1 MHITDHLHPA
11 GIALRQQAG
20 SMQDALQMLVHLMA
34 ANGNLTDTE
43 AFAADV
49 RAREALGGTCVGG
62 GLAIPHAKSKAVT
75 APGLAAITL
84 DPPLVCDTPD
94 GDPVRMMFLI
104 AAPEGANDLHV
115 QVLAELATLMLD
127 KDLCAQLIAA
137 DSPESF
143 CQLIARQ
150 EQAGETPPKAAAPSA
165 AAAPKAGRPE
175 HWRFVAVTA
184 CPTGL
189 AHTYL
194 AAEAL
199 QKAAQER
206 GVRLK
211 VETNGAAGV
220 SDPLSPDDIAHAD
233 CIIVAA
239 DRAVS
244 TARFVGKR
252 VVSVSAQEA
261 IRDPGAVLDRA
272 AESNVP
278 VYRGGDGFRAN
289 DWKEQCREA
298 YRHLM
303 SGISHM
309 LPFVVGGGVLIAFA
323 LLFERLGVPAPVT
336 DMMDTVGR
344 AAFVLIYPVLAAFIA
359 YSIGDMPAFM
369 PGLMG
374 GYLAQLGTT
383 IAPEENWV
391 SSGFWG
397 ALVAGFAA
405 GLLIRVLNMVGR
417 HLPQELEQV
426 RTGLLIPALS
436 LFSVG
441 ALMVL
446 IVNPPLGHFNIWL
459 FNLLDSMQGGSR
471 LALGAL
477 LGALMATDYGG
488 PINKAAYLTGT
499 LALVSD
505 QYDIMAAVMVGGMVP
520 PIAVALSCLL
530 FSNRFTPAERRTA
543 PQNLLMG
550 ASFVTE
556 GALSFALRDPLRVGT
571 ACVLGSALAGFL
583 SVLLGCGC
591 PAPHGGIFLIAV
603 IHNPVGFL
611 LALAAGSLVGAVVM
625 GLLKKPL
632 RL

>member
-1 MHITDHLHPA
+1 MHITDHLQP
-11 GIALRQQAG
+11 GSVALNRQADSLQA
-20 SMQDALQMLVHLMA
+20 ALQILVELMA
-34 ANGNLTDTE
+34 AGGNLTDTQ

-49 RAREALGGTCVGG
+49 QAREALGGTCVGG
-62 GLAIPHAKSKAVT
+62 GLAIPHAKSAAVRE
-75 APGLAAITL
+75 PGLAALTL
-84 DPPLVCDTPD
+84 DPPLACDTPD
-94 GDPVRMMFLI
+94 GEPLRMMFLI
-104 AAPEGANDLHV
+104 AAPADANDLHV

-127 KDLCAQLIAA
+127 KDLCERLIGAESPQAFCDLIAEQEAA
-137 DSPESF
+137 DE
-143 CQLIARQ
+143 
-150 EQAGETPPKAAAPSA
+150 PKA
-165 AAAPKAGRPE
+165 KHKKHTKPE
-175 HWRFVAVTA
+175 AWRFVAVTA

-199 QKAAQER
+199 QKAAQDR

-211 VETNGAAGV
+211 VETDGAAGV
-220 SDPLSPDDIAHAD
+220 SNPLTPDDIAGAD

-252 VVSVSAQEA
+252 MVSVSAREA
-261 IRDPGAVLDRA
+261 IRNPGAVLDRA

-289 DWKEQCREA
+289 DWREQCREA

-309 LPFVVGGGVLIAFA
+309 LPFVVAGGVLIALA
-323 LLFERLGVPAPVT
+323 LLFAQLGAPSPVT

-359 YSIGDMPAFM
+359 YSISDMPAFM

-383 IAPEENWV
+383 IGPEENWV

-405 GLLIRVLNMVGR
+405 GLLIRLLNWIGR
-417 HLPQELEQV
+417 KLPSELEQV
-426 RTGLLIPALS
+426 RTGLLTPVLS
-436 LFSVG
+436 LLGVG

-446 IVNPPLGHFNIWL
+446 IVNPPLGHFNLWL
-459 FNLLDSMQGGSR
+459 CDLLDTMQGGSR

-499 LALVSD
+499 LALVSN

-520 PIAVALSCLL
+520 PLAVGLSCLL
-530 FSNRFTPAERRTA
+530 FPNRFTPAERRTA

-556 GALSFALRDPLRVGT
+556 GALSFALRDPLRVGP
-571 ACVLGSALAGFL
+571 ACIIGSGLAGFL
-583 SVLLGCGC
+583 SVLQNCGC

-603 IHNPVGFL
+603 IRNPPGFL
-611 LALAAGSLVGAVVM
+611 LALAAGSLLGAVLLA
-625 GLLKKPL
+625 LLKKPL
-632 RL
+632 RG

>member
-1 MHITDHLHPA
+1 MHITDLLQPA
-11 GIALRQQAG
+11 CVSLRYRADSLQEAVHRLVELMAQAG
-20 SMQDALQMLVHLMA
+20 NLKDAA
-34 ANGNLTDTE
+34 AFE
-43 AFAADV
+43 ADV
-49 RAREALGGTCVGG
+49 RKREALGGTCVGG
-62 GLAIPHAKSKAVT
+62 GMAIPHAKSEAVDT
-75 APGLAAITL
+75 PALAAITL
-84 DPPLVCDTPD
+84 DPPLSCATPD
-94 GDPVRMMFLI
+94 GIPLRMMFLI
-104 AAPEGANDLHV
+104 AAPAQANDLHV
-115 QVLAELATLMLD
+115 QVLAELATLLLD
-127 KDLCAQLIAA
+127 KELCAQLVQADTPEVFCRRIA
-137 DSPESF
+137 
-143 CQLIARQ
+143 LQ
-150 EQAGETPPKAAAPSA
+150 EEPAPPAAP
-165 AAAPKAGRPE
+165 PPPFGKPE

-199 QKAAQER
+199 QKAAEAR
-206 GVRLK
+206 GVSLK

-220 SDPLSPDDIAHAD
+220 SDELTPADIAGAD

-252 VVSVSAQEA
+252 MVSVSAREA
-261 IRDPGAVLDRA
+261 IRDPDAVLERA
-272 AESNVP
+272 AESCVP

-289 DWKEQCREA
+289 DWKELARES

-309 LPFVVGGGVLIAFA
+309 LPFVVAGGVLIAFA
-323 LLFERLGVPAPVT
+323 LLFAQLGAPEPFT

-344 AAFVLIYPVLAAFIA
+344 AAFVLMYPVLAAFIA
-359 YSIGDMPAFM
+359 YSIGDLPAFM

-405 GLLIRVLNMVGR
+405 GLLIRLLNFVGR
-417 HLPQELEQV
+417 RLPPALEQV
-426 RTGLLIPALS
+426 RTGLLTPVLS
-436 LFSVG
+436 LLGVG
-441 ALMVL
+441 ILMVL
-446 IVNPPLGHFNIWL
+446 LVNPPLGHFNLWL
-459 FNLLDSMQGGSR
+459 CDLLDSMQGDSR

-499 LALVSD
+499 LALVNN

-520 PIAVALSCLL
+520 PIAVALACLL
-530 FSNRFTPAERRTA
+530 FKNRFTPDEQRTA

-556 GALSFALRDPLRVGT
+556 GALSFALRDPLRVGP
-571 ACVLGSALAGFL
+571 ACMLGSGLAGFL
-583 SVLLGCGC
+583 SVLFDCGC
-591 PAPHGGIFLIAV
+591 PAPHGGLFLIAL
-603 IHNPVGFL
+603 IHNPAGFL
-611 LALAAGSLVGAVVM
+611 LALAAGSLLGAALL

-632 RL
+632 SSAS

>member
-1 MHITDHLHPA
+1 MHITDHLQP
-11 GIALRQQAG
+11 GSVALNRQADSLQA
-20 SMQDALQMLVHLMA
+20 ALQILVELMA
-34 ANGNLTDTE
+34 AGGNLTDTA

-49 RAREALGGTCVGG
+49 QAREALGGTCVGG
-62 GLAIPHAKSKAVT
+62 GLAIPHAKSTAVRE
-75 APGLAAITL
+75 PGLAALTL
-84 DPPLVCDTPD
+84 DPPLACDTPD
-94 GDPVRMMFLI
+94 GEPLRMMFLI
-104 AAPEGANDLHV
+104 AAPADANDLHV

-127 KDLCAQLIAA
+127 KELCARLIGAESPQAFCDLIAEQEAA
-137 DSPESF
+137 DD
-143 CQLIARQ
+143 
-150 EQAGETPPKAAAPSA
+150 PK
-165 AAAPKAGRPE
+165 PKQKKHARPE
-175 HWRFVAVTA
+175 PWRFVAVTA

-199 QKAAQER
+199 QKAAQDR

-211 VETNGAAGV
+211 VETDGAAGV
-220 SDPLSPDDIAHAD
+220 SNPLTPDDIAGAD

-252 VVSVSAQEA
+252 MVSVSAREA
-261 IRDPGAVLDRA
+261 IRNPGAVLDRA

-309 LPFVVGGGVLIAFA
+309 LPFVVAGGVLIAFA
-323 LLFERLGVPAPVT
+323 LLFAQLGAPAPVT

-359 YSIGDMPAFM
+359 YSISDMPAFM

-383 IAPEENWV
+383 IGPEENWV

-405 GLLIRVLNMVGR
+405 GLLIRLLNWIGR
-417 HLPQELEQV
+417 KLPAELEQV
-426 RTGLLIPALS
+426 RTGLLTPALS
-436 LFSVG
+436 LLFVG

-446 IVNPPLGHFNIWL
+446 IVNPPLGHFNLWL
-459 FNLLDSMQGGSR
+459 CDLLDTMQGGSR

-499 LALVSD
+499 LALVSN

-520 PIAVALSCLL
+520 PLAVALSCLL
-530 FSNRFTPAERRTA
+530 FPNRFTPAERRTA

-556 GALSFALRDPLRVGT
+556 GALSFALRDPLRVGP
-571 ACVLGSALAGFL
+571 ACILGSGLAGFL
-583 SVLLGCGC
+583 SVLQNCGC

-603 IHNPVGFL
+603 ISNPPGFL
-611 LALAAGSLVGAVVM
+611 LALAAGSLVGAVLLA
-625 GLLKKPL
+625 LLKKPL
-632 RL
+632 RG

>member
-1 MHITDHLHPA
+1 MHITDLLQPCCVSLRRQVDSMRAAKHL
-11 GIALRQQAG
+11 
-20 SMQDALQMLVHLMA
+20 LVGLLAKGGH
-34 ANGNLTDTE
+34 LTDAA
-43 AFAADV
+43 AFESDV
-49 RAREALGGTCVGG
+49 FAREDLGGICVGG
-62 GLAIPHAKSKAVT
+62 GLAIPHAKSTAVQ
-75 APGLAAITL
+75 APALAALTL
-84 DPPLVCDTPD
+84 DPPLACDTPD
-94 GDPVRMMFLI
+94 GAPVRMLFLI
-104 AAPEGANDLHV
+104 AAPADANDLHV

-127 KDLCAQLIAA
+127 KDLCAKLEAAETPETFCNLIAA
-137 DSPESF
+137 
-143 CQLIARQ
+143 Q
-150 EQAGETPPKAAAPSA
+150 EGEPPVETTPQPS
-165 AAAPKAGRPE
+165 RPE

-206 GVRLK
+206 GVSLK

-220 SDPLSPDDIAHAD
+220 SDPLTTEDIAGAE

-239 DRAVS
+239 DRTVS

-252 VVSVSAQEA
+252 MVSVSAREA

-272 AESNVP
+272 AENGVP

-289 DWKEQCREA
+289 DWKELGREA

-309 LPFVVGGGVLIAFA
+309 LPFVVAGGVLIAFA
-323 LLFERLGVPAPVT
+323 LLFAQLGAPASIT

-344 AAFVLIYPVLAAFIA
+344 AAFVLVYPVLAAFIA
-359 YSIGDMPAFM
+359 YSISDLPAFM

-405 GLLIRVLNMVGR
+405 GLLVRLLNWLGKR
-417 HLPQELEQV
+417 LAPALEQV
-426 RTGLLIPALS
+426 RTGLLTPALS
-436 LFSVG
+436 LLGVG

-446 IVNPPLGHFNIWL
+446 LVNPPLGN
-459 FNLLDSMQGGSR
+459 FNLWLCDLLDGMQGDSR
-471 LALGAL
+471 LALGAM

-499 LALVSD
+499 LALVNN

-520 PIAVALSCLL
+520 PIAVALACI
-530 FSNRFTPAERRTA
+530 FFKNRFTRAERRTA

-556 GALSFALRDPLRVGT
+556 GALSFALRDPLRVGP
-571 ACVLGSALAGFL
+571 ACILGSALAGFL
-583 SVLLGCGC
+583 SVLFGCGC
-591 PAPHGGIFLIAV
+591 PAPHGGLFLIAV
-603 IHNPVGFL
+603 IHNPTGFL
-611 LALAAGSLVGAVVM
+611 LALAAGSALGAVLL
-625 GLLKKPL
+625 GLLKKPIES
-632 RL
+632 

>member
-1 MHITDHLHPA
+1 MHITDFLHP
-11 GIALRQQAG
+11 GSVALHRPVD
-20 SMQDALQMLVHLMA
+20 SMQTAVHLLAELMDA
-34 ANGNLTDTE
+34 GGNLTDAA
-43 AFAADV
+43 AFEADV
-49 RAREALGGTCVGG
+49 RAREELGGTCVGG
-62 GLAIPHAKSKAVT
+62 GLAIPHAKSAAVR
-75 APGLAAITL
+75 APGLAALTL
-84 DPPLVCDTPD
+84 DPPLDCSTPD
-94 GDPVRMMFLI
+94 GEPVRMMFLI
-104 AAPEGANDLHV
+104 AAPADANDLHV
-115 QVLAELATLMLD
+115 QVLAELATLLLD
-127 KDLCAQLIAA
+127 KDLCARLIQAEDPDTFCGMIAA
-137 DSPESF
+137 
-143 CQLIARQ
+143 Q
-150 EQAGETPPKAAAPSA
+150 EQATDAPEPSAPAAPG
-165 AAAPKAGRPE
+165 KPE

-220 SDPLSPDDIAHAD
+220 NHPLSSEDIANAD

-252 VVSVSAQEA
+252 MVSVSAREA

-272 AESNVP
+272 AESSVP

-289 DWKEQCREA
+289 DWKEQGREA

-309 LPFVVGGGVLIAFA
+309 LPFVVAGGVLIALA
-323 LLFERLGVPAPVT
+323 LLLAQLGAPSTIT

-359 YSIGDMPAFM
+359 YSIGDIPAFM

-405 GLLIRVLNMVGR
+405 GFLVQLLNWLGR
-417 HLPQELEQV
+417 RMAPALEQV
-426 RTGLLIPALS
+426 RTGLLTPVLS
-436 LFSVG
+436 LLGVG

-446 IVNPPLGHFNIWL
+446 IVNPPLGQFNLWL
-459 FNLLDSMQGGSR
+459 FDLLDGMQGDSR

-488 PINKAAYLTGT
+488 PVNKAAYLTGT
-499 LALVSD
+499 LALVSN
-505 QYDIMAAVMVGGMVP
+505 QYDIMASVMVGGMVP
-520 PIAVALSCLL
+520 PISVALACLL
-530 FSNRFTPAERRTA
+530 FPSRFTAAERRTV

-556 GALSFALRDPLRVGT
+556 GALSFALRDPLRVGP
-571 ACVLGSALAGFL
+571 ACVLGSGLAGLL
-583 SVLLGCGC
+583 SMLLGCGC
-591 PAPHGGIFLIAV
+591 PAPHGGLFLIAV
-603 IHNPVGFL
+603 MHNPLGFL
-611 LALAAGSLVGAVVM
+611 LALAVGSLVSAM
-625 GLLKKPL
+625 LLGLFKKPL
-632 RL
+632 LP

>member
-1 MHITDHLHPA
+1 MHVTDLLQPA
-11 GIALRQQAG
+11 CVSLRYQADSLQAAVHKLTELMAQAG
-20 SMQDALQMLVHLMA
+20 NLDDVA
-34 ANGNLTDTE
+34 AFE
-43 AFAADV
+43 ADV
-49 RAREALGGTCVGG
+49 QKREALGGTCVGG
-62 GLAIPHAKSKAVT
+62 GMAIPHAKSEAVR
-75 APGLAAITL
+75 APALAAITL
-84 DPPLVCDTPD
+84 DPPLACTTPD
-94 GDPVRMMFLI
+94 GIPLRMMFLI
-104 AAPEGANDLHV
+104 AAPAQANDLHV
-115 QVLAELATLMLD
+115 RVLAELATLLLD
-127 KDLCAQLIAA
+127 KELCTRLMQADTPDAFCRRIAEQENP
-137 DSPESF
+137 SP
-143 CQLIARQ
+143 QPD
-150 EQAGETPPKAAAPSA
+150 PPQKSS
-165 AAAPKAGRPE
+165 KPE

-199 QKAAQER
+199 QKAAQAR
-206 GVRLK
+206 GVSLK
-211 VETNGAAGV
+211 VETNGAAGI
-220 SDPLSPDDIAHAD
+220 SDALTTEDIAGAD

-239 DRAVS
+239 DRTVS

-252 VVSVSAQEA
+252 MVSVSAREA

-272 AESNVP
+272 AESCVP

-289 DWKEQCREA
+289 DWKELAREA

-309 LPFVVGGGVLIAFA
+309 LPFVVAGGVLIAFA
-323 LLFERLGVPAPVT
+323 LLFAQLGLPDPFT

-344 AAFVLIYPVLAAFIA
+344 AAFVLMYPVLAAFIA
-359 YSIGDMPAFM
+359 YSIGDLPAFM

-405 GLLIRVLNMVGR
+405 GLLIRLLNFAGR
-417 HLPQELEQV
+417 WLPRALEQV
-426 RTGLLIPALS
+426 RTGLLTPVLS
-436 LFSVG
+436 LLGVG
-441 ALMVL
+441 FLMVL
-446 IVNPPLGHFNIWL
+446 LVNPPLGHFNLWL
-459 FNLLDSMQGGSR
+459 CDLLDGMQGDSR

-499 LALVSD
+499 LALVND

-520 PIAVALSCLL
+520 PIAVALACLL
-530 FSNRFTPAERRTA
+530 FKNRFTPAEQRTA

-556 GALSFALRDPLRVGT
+556 GALSFALRDPLRVGP
-571 ACVLGSALAGFL
+571 ACMLGSGLAGFL
-583 SVLLGCGC
+583 SVLFGCGC
-591 PAPHGGIFLIAV
+591 PAPHGGLFLIAL
-603 IHNPVGFL
+603 IHNPAGFL
-611 LALAAGSLVGAVVM
+611 LALAAGSLLGAALL

-632 RL
+632 SSSS

>member
-1 MHITDHLHPA
+1 MHIIDLLHP
-11 GIALRQQAG
+11 GSVALHRQADSLQA
-20 SMQDALQMLVHLMA
+20 ALQMLVGLMA
-34 ANGNLTDTE
+34 AGGNLTDVV
-43 AFAADV
+43 AFASDV
-49 RAREALGGTCVGG
+49 QAREALGGTCVGG
-62 GLAIPHAKSKAVT
+62 GLAIPHAKSAAVK
-75 APGLAAITL
+75 APGLAALTL
-84 DPPLVCDTPD
+84 DPPLDCPTPD
-94 GDPVRMMFLI
+94 GQPVRMLFLI
-104 AAPEGANDLHV
+104 AAPADANDLHV

-127 KDLCAQLIAA
+127 EALCAKLIQA
-137 DSPESF
+137 DSPEEF
-143 CQLIARQ
+143 CRLVEGQ
-150 EQAGETPPKAAAPSA
+150 EKGPSPGSAGP
-165 AAAPKAGRPE
+165 APKPE

-206 GVRLK
+206 GVSLK

-220 SDPLSPDDIAHAD
+220 SDPLTTEDIAGAD

-239 DRAVS
+239 DRTVS

-252 VVSVSAQEA
+252 VVSVSAREA

-272 AESNVP
+272 AESCVP

-309 LPFVVGGGVLIAFA
+309 LPFVVAGGVLIAFA
-323 LLFERLGVPAPVT
+323 LLFAQLGAPPAIT
-336 DMMDTVGR
+336 DMIDTVGR

-359 YSIGDMPAFM
+359 YSISDMPAFM

-383 IAPEENWV
+383 MGPEENWV

-405 GLLIRVLNMVGR
+405 GLLIRAFNWAGR
-417 HLPQELEQV
+417 RLPPELEQV
-426 RTGLLIPALS
+426 RTGLLTPALS
-436 LFSVG
+436 LLGVG

-446 IVNPPLGHFNIWL
+446 LVNPPLGHFNLWL
-459 FNLLDSMQGGSR
+459 CDLLDGMQGESR

-499 LALVSD
+499 LALVSY

-520 PIAVALSCLL
+520 PIAVALACLI
-530 FSNRFTPAERRTA
+530 FPNRFTAGERHTA

-556 GALSFALRDPLRVGT
+556 GALSFALRDPLRVGP
-571 ACVLGSALAGFL
+571 ACILGSGLAGFL

-591 PAPHGGIFLIAV
+591 PAPHGGLFLIAV
-603 IHNPVGFL
+603 IQNPVGFL
-611 LALAAGSLVGAVVM
+611 LALAAGSLVGAALLGV
-625 GLLKKPL
+625 LKKPL
-632 RL
+632 CS

>member
-1 MHITDHLHPA
+1 MHITDLLQPGSVALHRQVDSISA
-11 GIALRQQAG
+11 AL
-20 SMQDALQMLVHLMA
+20 ALLVELMA
-34 ANGNLTDTE
+34 NSGNLTDTA
-43 AFAADV
+43 AFAKDV
-49 RAREALGGTCVGG
+49 QAREALGGTCLGG
-62 GLAIPHAKSKAVT
+62 GLAIPHAKSAAVR
-75 APGLAAITL
+75 APGLAALTL
-84 DPPLVCDTPD
+84 DPPLACTTPD
-94 GDPVRMMFLI
+94 GVPVRMMFLI
-104 AAPEGANDLHV
+104 AAPEDANDLHV

-127 KDLCAQLIAA
+127 KELCAQLVQA
-137 DSPESF
+137 DTPDAF
-143 CQLIARQ
+143 CGLIAGQEKRQ
-150 EQAGETPPKAAAPSA
+150 DPPPVTPPK
-165 AAAPKAGRPE
+165 PE
-175 HWRFVAVTA
+175 RWRFVAVTA

-206 GVRLK
+206 GVSLK

-220 SDPLSPDDIAHAD
+220 SDALTAEDIQGAD

-252 VVSVSAQEA
+252 MVSVSARQA
-261 IRDPGAVLDRA
+261 IRDPGAVLDQA
-272 AESNVP
+272 AQRSVP

-289 DWKEQCREA
+289 DWTELGKEA

-303 SGISHM
+303 SGITHM
-309 LPFVVGGGVLIAFA
+309 LPFVVAGGVLIALA
-323 LLFERLGVPAPVT
+323 LLFQQLGVPESFT
-336 DMMDTVGR
+336 GMMDTVGR
-344 AAFVLIYPVLAAFIA
+344 TAFVLMYPVLAAFIA
-359 YSIGDMPAFM
+359 YSISDLPAFM

-383 IAPEENWV
+383 IDPQESWV

-405 GLLIRVLNMVGR
+405 GLLVRVLNWLGR
-417 HLPQELEQV
+417 RLPPALEQV
-426 RTGLLIPALS
+426 RTGLLTPVLS
-436 LFSVG
+436 LLGVG

-446 IVNPPLGHFNIWL
+446 LVNPPLGDFNTWL
-459 FNLLDSMQGGSR
+459 CNLLAGMQGERR

-499 LALVSD
+499 LALVND

-520 PIAVALSCLL
+520 PMGVALACLL
-530 FSNRFTPAERRTA
+530 FKNRFTRAEQRTA

-556 GALSFALRDPLRVGT
+556 GALSFALRDPLRVGP
-571 ACVLGSALAGFL
+571 ACMLGSGLAGL
-583 SVLLGCGC
+583 LTVLLQCGC
-591 PAPHGGIFLIAV
+591 PAPHGGLFLIAV
-603 IHNPVGFL
+603 IRNPPGFL
-611 LALAAGSLVGAVVM
+611 LALALGSLLTAV
-625 GLLKKPL
+625 LLEILKKPL
-632 RL
+632 S

>member
-1 MHITDHLHPA
+1 MHITDFLHPDSV
-11 GIALRQQAG
+11 ALHRQVD
-20 SMQDALQMLVHLMA
+20 SMQTAVHLLVELMA
-34 ANGNLTDTE
+34 AGGHLTDPA
-43 AFAADV
+43 AFEKDV
-49 RAREALGGTCVGG
+49 RAREELGGTCVGG
-62 GLAIPHAKSKAVT
+62 GLAIPHAKSEAVC
-75 APGLAAITL
+75 APGLAVLTL
-84 DPPLVCDTPD
+84 DPPLDCATPD
-94 GDPVRMMFLI
+94 GEPVRMMFLI
-104 AAPEGANDLHV
+104 AAPADANDLHV
-115 QVLAELATLMLD
+115 QVLAELATLLLD
-127 KDLCAQLIAA
+127 KDLCDRLIQAEEPVRFCGLIAA
-137 DSPESF
+137 
-143 CQLIARQ
+143 Q
-150 EQAGETPPKAAAPSA
+150 EQAADPPENPTPG
-165 AAAPKAGRPE
+165 GRPE

-206 GVRLK
+206 GVSLK

-220 SDPLSPDDIAHAD
+220 NHPLSSEDIANAD

-252 VVSVSAQEA
+252 MVSVSAREA

-289 DWKEQCREA
+289 DWKEQGREA

-323 LLFERLGVPAPVT
+323 LLLAQLGAPSPLT

-359 YSIGDMPAFM
+359 YSIGDIPAFM

-383 IAPEENWV
+383 IAPQENWV

-405 GLLIRVLNMVGR
+405 GGLVQILNCLGR
-417 HLPQELEQV
+417 RLPPALEQV
-426 RTGLLIPALS
+426 RTGLLTPALS
-436 LFSVG
+436 LLGVG

-446 IVNPPLGHFNIWL
+446 IVNPPLGQ
-459 FNLLDSMQGGSR
+459 FNLWLCDLLDGMQGDSR
-471 LALGAL
+471 LVMGAL

-499 LALVSD
+499 LALVNN

-520 PIAVALSCLL
+520 PISVALACLL
-530 FSNRFTPAERRTA
+530 FPNRFTAAERRTA

-556 GALSFALRDPLRVGT
+556 GALSFALRDPLRVGP
-571 ACVLGSALAGFL
+571 ACVLGSGLAGFL
-583 SVLLGCGC
+583 SMLLGCGC
-591 PAPHGGIFLIAV
+591 PAPHGGLFLIAV
-603 IHNPVGFL
+603 ITNPLGFL
-611 LALAAGSLVGAVVM
+611 LALAVGSVVSAFLL
-625 GLLKKPL
+625 GLFKKPAMQ
-632 RL
+632 